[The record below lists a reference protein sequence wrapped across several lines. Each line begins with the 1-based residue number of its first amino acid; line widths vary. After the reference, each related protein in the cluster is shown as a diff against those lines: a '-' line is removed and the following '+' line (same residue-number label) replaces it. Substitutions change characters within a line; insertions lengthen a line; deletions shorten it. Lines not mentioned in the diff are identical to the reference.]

1 MTRSPSRARRG
12 FTLVEVLISMVLI
25 AIMGTVLTKLVV
37 TQSRASS
44 RQVLQRNARAVSRGA
59 LAIMESE
66 LRAVEQSS
74 AFVGGNA
81 LTSAGISVPAPTATA
96 FVVNVPWAVGVRCTA
111 TKLAILPIDSISQV
125 IGMANNNGVAYRGN
139 DGRYVINPLLTINTS
154 VGATDYSA
162 CNNAGINVTM
172 GDAMPQMR
180 VVTLNGTTGL
190 TGGTLGTP
198 VMLYYRV
205 KYEFK
210 ASTSVPG
217 RTGLFRTVASATTA
231 TFGTGEELVAPF
243 DATSGFAYY
252 VGSNRMPSAPPIA
265 NVETITGVQL
275 NLFGQSELKS
285 QGNGSFESSNFTTSI
300 FFRNRVGT

>member
-111 TKLAILPIDSISQV
+111 PLSRFAESTYSQWKALP
-125 IGMANNNGVAYRGN
+125 A
-139 DGRYVINPLLTINTS
+139 
-154 VGATDYSA
+154 
-162 CNNAGINVTM
+162 
-172 GDAMPQMR
+172 
-180 VVTLNGTTGL
+180 
-190 TGGTLGTP
+190 
-198 VMLYYRV
+198 
-205 KYEFK
+205 
-210 ASTSVPG
+210 ASP
-217 RTGLFRTVASATTA
+217 RAS
-231 TFGTGEELVAPF
+231 P
-243 DATSGFAYY
+243 
-252 VGSNRMPSAPPIA
+252 
-265 NVETITGVQL
+265 
-275 NLFGQSELKS
+275 
-285 QGNGSFESSNFTTSI
+285 TTSPA
-300 FFRNRVGT
+300 VPV